1 MSPRPAEEAR
11 TQLKREV
18 TAAMKRREIRHKEA
32 DRIKQE
38 ADAEFWQSID
48 PLRNAYF
55 GAQTDIAVITGF
67 TRDHILKQ
75 SKRHRSSGSH
85 REEETR

>member
-11 TQLKREV
+11 TQLRTEV
-18 TAAMKRREIRHKEA
+18 TAAMQRREIRHKEA
-32 DRIKQE
+32 DRIRRE

-48 PLRNAYF
+48 PLRDAYY
-55 GAQTDIAVITGF
+55 GAQTDIAAITGF

-75 SKRHRSSGSH
+75 SKRHRISSPR